1 VEQVLWQLFNLAAGH
16 PPPPPFVFDI
26 RLLIFNE
33 KQNYLQADP
42 KNWPVLVVS
51 VVNFSGDTRTDG
63 DVQYNDSQ
71 HETLQNSWRSCIT
84 LNNLCCVVMLNVTFL
99 ALC

>member
-42 KNWPVLVVS
+42 KNSRRLRRQFFRRHSNRRLRS
-51 VVNFSGDTRTDG
+51 V
-63 DVQYNDSQ
+63 
-71 HETLQNSWRSCIT
+71 
-84 LNNLCCVVMLNVTFL
+84 
-99 ALC
+99 